1 MADQENKENQPPAA
15 EEVPKKEEQSPEAPK
30 KQAQKPRK
38 KRARKEDKEESGEKT
53 APSDGAAESEEPPK
67 KKQSKK
73 EAKKPMS
80 NLARKKGDER
90 YVQNGKGRY
99 VSKKKS
105 ENGKRNVQARAIKCG
120 RQLLCLD
127 GQMVLLGRGKKGEAL
142 LDLTRKI
149 RAALKEGLKDEEASE
164 KFKAEAKKMVEEI
177 KAAAE
182 EKA

>member
-1 MADQENKENQPPAA
+1 MADQENKENQDPATEKA
-15 EEVPKKEEQSPEAPK
+15 PKDQEQGSGEPK

-53 APSDGAAESEEPPK
+53 APSKEAAESEEPPK
-67 KKQSKK
+67 KKQAKK
-73 EAKKPMS
+73 ETKKPLS

-105 ENGKRNVQARAIKCG
+105 ENGKRDVQARAIKCG
-120 RQLLCLD
+120 RQLLSLE
-127 GQMVLLGRGKKGEAL
+127 GQMVLLGRGKQGEAL

-164 KFKAEAKKMVEEI
+164 KFKEEAQKMVEEI